1 MLRTASLWISTR
13 TCQPIPDSRIL
24 EFSDYIFDTYVT
36 GTFPP
41 EMWAVYDADSI
52 RTTNACEAFHSKLN
66 RMFYHAHPHIFSLVD
81 VLLEVQN
88 LSYLKMQNPP
98 KIVAYP
104 KQEVIAAEMKK
115 LDDGV
120 IDRSAFVK
128 TLARKFQLKKKFFRT
143 NRRTT

>member
-1 MLRTASLWISTR
+1 MDFYPNLPT
-13 TCQPIPDSRIL
+13 DSRIL
-24 EFSDYIFDTYVT
+24 EFSDYIFNTYVT

-41 EMWAVYDADSI
+41 EMWAAYDAESI
-52 RTTNACEAFHSKLN
+52 RTTTACEAFHSKLN
-66 RMFYHAHPHIFSLVD
+66 RMFYHTHPHIFSLVD

-98 KIVAYP
+98 KIAAHP

-120 IDRSAFVK
+120 IDRYAFVK
-128 TLARKFQLKKKFFRT
+128 TLARKFQPKKKFFRT